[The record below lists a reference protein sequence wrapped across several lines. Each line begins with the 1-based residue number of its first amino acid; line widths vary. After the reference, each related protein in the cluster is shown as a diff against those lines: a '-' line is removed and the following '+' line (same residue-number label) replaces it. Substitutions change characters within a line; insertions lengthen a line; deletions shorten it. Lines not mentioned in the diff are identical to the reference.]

1 MLVLITDAHFD
12 PNDSNGKQITYQ
24 GHTFSSRLLDKITLY
39 KKAVD
44 FAIENKAHYF
54 VDAGDTI
61 NQLNPPEWIRDWI
74 KTEILLPLIDNQIQ
88 TYFIA
93 GNHGTEK
100 VSTAFQSF
108 HKFNP
113 YFRFVYDTFVDI
125 VDFRLIPFVPLS
137 EEAKLKDWLNDC
149 PKKIITHLSVSGA
162 VGNNGFI
169 LDGFSP
175 DLFKQQTSIYSG
187 HFHRPQ
193 KHHNVVYIGSMATNK
208 WNEINNKH
216 YFCYY
221 NFDDKKMRF
230 QELEDR
236 KFVVIE
242 SIEGME
248 KVVIPKDSVVQL
260 KITATKSEFAK
271 FPKTD
276 VIKSLYDKGAYLVK
290 YQPVVINTEAQK
302 KVNNVSSMSN
312 LIMEYAKNDPKKV
325 QVANHLLYME

>member
-1 MLVLITDAHFD
+1 MLVCVTDAHFD

-24 GHTFSSRLLDKITLY
+24 GHTFSSRLLDKINIY
-39 KKAVD
+39 KTAVE
-44 FAIENKAHYF
+44 FAIQNKATYF

-74 KTEILLPLIDNQIQ
+74 KNEILLPLIENQIH

-113 YFRFVYDTFVDI
+113 YFHFVYDTFVDI
-125 VDFRLIPFVPLS
+125 VDFRLIPFVPLK
-137 EEAKLKDWLNDC
+137 EEAKLKEWLTDC
-149 PKKIITHLSVSGA
+149 PKRIITHLPVKGAAGESGY
-162 VGNNGFI
+162 I

-175 DLFKQQTSIYSG
+175 ELFKQQPTIYSG

-193 KHHNVVYIGSMATNK
+193 KYYNIVYIGAMAVNK
-208 WNEINNKH
+208 WDEIKDKH

-221 NFDDKKMRF
+221 NFDEKKMKF
-230 QELEDR
+230 QELTDR
-236 KFVVIE
+236 TFLSFE
-242 SIEGME
+242 SIED
-248 KVVIPKDSVVQL
+248 IPNKLSSDCIVQL
-260 KITATKSEFAK
+260 KISGTKAEFAK
-271 FPKTD
+271 FPKNE

-290 YQPVVINTEAQK
+290 YQPTVINTEAQK
-302 KVNNVSSMSN
+302 TINSVNSVAN
-312 LIMEYAKNDPKKV
+312 LIVDYAKNDQKKI
-325 QVANHLLYME
+325 QIANHLLYME